1 MYFII
6 MLLLFLPNYEKL
18 FQKKKKKK
26 NDQKLSEFL
35 IYTEAIKSCMDIN
48 LMLF

>member
-18 FQKKKKKK
+18 FQKKKKK

>member
-1 MYFII
+1 
-6 MLLLFLPNYEKL
+6 MLLSFLSNYEKL
-18 FQKKKKKK
+18 FKKKKKI
-26 NDQKLSEFL
+26 DQKLSEFL